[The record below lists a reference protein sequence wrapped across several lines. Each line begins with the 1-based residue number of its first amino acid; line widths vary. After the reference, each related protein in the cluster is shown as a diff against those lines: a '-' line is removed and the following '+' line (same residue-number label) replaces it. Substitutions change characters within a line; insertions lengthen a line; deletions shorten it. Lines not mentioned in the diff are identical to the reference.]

1 MITWKGAA
9 DLQAEQLIAYGFQ
22 FSGHGKKLPL
32 WTIHICL

>member
-22 FSGHGKKLPL
+22 FRQWVSLP
-32 WTIHICL
+32 